1 MKFSPVCS
9 GGSKTL
15 FKKKVLA
22 PVTGALVLSIV
33 FSSSASGADLATTLI
48 ARGTTI
54 SELDSK
60 TYLSGSFE
68 LNSSLIFTKT
78 DNFYLDYSYTLTSS
92 DSDLNE
98 TIIDND
104 GNTETFFSSFTGSL
118 NGNGFTISNLDVP
131 LFHELAAASVTN
143 INLNTD
149 LDGINGTGPTGI
161 LARSTT
167 ALLDS
172 DPEAPLRTTLIDEVH
187 VSGIVTSSYD
197 YTGGLVGQ
205 NYYGIISNSSNSA
218 EISSSGSYVGGI
230 AGLDGS
236 GTLNNTLNSGS
247 ISSSGMSWV
256 GGLIGNGQYSSIENS
271 DSSGEVRGNFGVGG
285 LIGNLFEGQITD
297 SNSTGNV
304 KGNINVGGLIGGSE
318 SSQISNS
325 TFDAVVSGLDESP
338 LSNGYAGGIIGNDFN
353 SSITN
358 VIAKGEVKGSDRTG
372 GIIGAGWDSVITDSV
387 FSGNVIGGTD
397 AGGISGYQDEDSI
410 ISRVAFEG
418 TISGDSRVGGLIG
431 NNEGAL
437 KNSISFGE
445 VNGIGINIGGAVGI
459 AASNSV
465 IEGVISTGNVIG
477 YATVGGLVGSNSGS
491 ITNSLAT
498 GDVGGSQSSIGGL
511 VGYSSDGSIEN
522 SFATGDVIAE
532 IAGSVGGFVGSS
544 ESMTY
549 VNSAASGEVNGGGS
563 VGGFIGSSRYDE
575 ITASTA
581 SGNVVGDN
589 WIGGFI
595 GTSDTSQIINS
606 SATGAVGDSTT
617 TEKVGGLI
625 GYGYGI
631 YGYYTVVQNSSSTG
645 NVLAP
650 NANQVGGLIGASDLV
665 QIKNSQATGDV
676 LGTNQVGG
684 FVGYS
689 TYDLISNSKA
699 TGSVAGYQTVGGFI
713 GDLNESDLTNSV
725 SEGNVSRNAEGG
737 NNLGTFL
744 GTNAYGTIISS
755 TSIAVPSENSPAF
768 PYVGNNLDWTS
779 GELGDYD
786 SIGLSSELTDLTLP
800 TSALTTL
807 NFDLLNSAWAANQY
821 INDGKPY
828 LIALLESGFYSDTTP
843 EPTDGENSNG
853 GSNANN
859 RPISLEEIAK
869 LESSGR
875 KILESLKNDEK
886 KIEVEDFKSAG
897 IVGVTDKSLP
907 IVVEL
912 LAELEIQVFE
922 TSTVQKVVQIAGA
935 ISRIIATDQGR
946 NISYLDLRKVGV
958 TEIEYSEIKDFS
970 KFLSL
975 IPADKKNSIKEIQI
989 LVAEFKKTKAAAD
1002 KTREAKKEAT
1012 RIQREK
1018 NLQLILS
1025 MFKK

>member
-9 GGSKTL
+9 GSSKTL
-15 FKKKVLA
+15 FKRRVLA

-33 FSSSASGADLATTLI
+33 FSSSASGATDLATALTTS
-48 ARGTTI
+48 GTSI
-54 SELDSK
+54 SGLDSNG
-60 TYLSGSFE
+60 YLFGSFE
-68 LNSSLIFTKT
+68 LTSNLILTKT
-78 DNFYLDYSYTLTSS
+78 DNFYSDYSYMLTSS

-104 GNTETFFSSFTGSL
+104 GNLETVFSSFSGTL

-131 LFHELAAASVTN
+131 LFSELAAATISN
-143 INLNTD
+143 INLTTD
-149 LDGINGTGPTGI
+149 ENGINGTGPTGI
-161 LARSTT
+161 LARTT
-167 ALLDS
+167 TTLLDS

-230 AGLDGS
+230 AGSDES

-247 ISSSGMSWV
+247 ISSSGMRWV
-256 GGLIGNGQYSSIENS
+256 GGLIGNGQNSSIENS

-445 VNGIGINIGGAVGI
+445 VTGTGINIGGAVGI
-459 AASNSV
+459 ATSNSV
-465 IEGVISTGNVIG
+465 IEGVISTGNVFG
-477 YATVGGLVGSNSGS
+477 DSYVGGLVGSNFGS
-491 ITNSLAT
+491 IANSIAT
-498 GDVGGSQSSIGGL
+498 GDVGGSESTSSVGGL
-511 VGYSSDGSIEN
+511 VGSSGYGSIEN

-532 IAGSVGGFVGSS
+532 NASVVGGLIGDSYGTSVI
-544 ESMTY
+544 
-549 VNSAASGEVNGGGS
+549 NSKASGEVHGASS
-563 VGGFIGSSRYDE
+563 VGGLIGYSNSDT
-575 ITASTA
+575 ITSSTA
-581 SGNVVGDN
+581 SGKVIGTT
-589 WIGGFI
+589 WIGGLI
-595 GTSDTSQIINS
+595 GTSYDTDVLNS
-606 SATGAVGDSTT
+606 LTSGDIGDTASSS
-617 TEKVGGLI
+617 KVGGLI
-625 GYGYGI
+625 GYAIFGSI
-631 YGYYTVVQNSSSTG
+631 ENSLSTR
-645 NVLAP
+645 NVSAD
-650 NANQVGGLIGASDLV
+650 NANKVGGLTGHSESIS
-665 QIKNSQATGDV
+665 IINSQANGNV
-676 LGTNQVGG
+676 SGSFSVGG
-684 FVGYS
+684 LSGHS
-689 TYDLISNSKA
+689 SYDFILDSKA
-699 TGSVAGYQTVGGFI
+699 IGNVAGYQTVGGFI
-713 GDLNESDLTNSV
+713 GDFDNSDVDNSA
-725 SEGNVSRNAEGG
+725 SEGSISRNVEGG
-737 NNLGTFL
+737 NYLGTFL
-744 GTNAYGTIISS
+744 GTKAFGMITRSASISEQHEIEP
-755 TSIAVPSENSPAF
+755 TF
-768 PYVGNNLDWTS
+768 PYVGNDEDWVPGTI
-779 GELGDYD
+779 EDYD
-786 SIGLSSELTDLTLP
+786 SIGLSSELTPVTLP
-800 TSALTTL
+800 TSALTAL
-807 NFDLLNSAWAANQY
+807 NFKLQNPAWDINQY
-821 INDGKPY
+821 INGGKPY
-828 LIALLESGFYSDTTP
+828 LLALLDSDFYSDTTP
-843 EPTDGENSNG
+843 DPVDPTDPTDGGSNSNNG
-853 GSNANN
+853 
-859 RPISLEEIAK
+859 RISLAEIEK
-869 LESSGR
+869 REKSER
-875 KILESLKNDEK
+875 KILESLKSDVK

-897 IVGVTDKSLP
+897 INGVTESSLP

-912 LAELEIQVFE
+912 LAELEIETFE
-922 TSTVQKVVQIAGA
+922 ASTVQKVVQIAGA
-935 ISRIIATDQGR
+935 ISRIVSTDQGKT
-946 NISYLDLRKVGV
+946 ISFIDLKRVGV
-958 TEIEYSEIKDFS
+958 TAIEYSELKDFS
-970 KFLSL
+970 KFLAL
-975 IPADKKNSIKEIQI
+975 IPADKKNTIKEIQL
-989 LVAEFKKTKAAAD
+989 LVAEFKKDREAAGKA
-1002 KTREAKKEAT
+1002 REAKKEAT
-1012 RIQREK
+1012 RIAREK
-1018 NLQLILS
+1018 NLQLVLN